1 MHPFSIVQTVVLALV
16 ASASMAFAQNT
27 PTLAPANET
36 ALVSILKSDAS
47 EKAKMDACRQLA
59 VIGGKEAV
67 APLAALLTDEKL
79 SHMARYGLETIPD
92 PSVDKAFRDALA
104 QTQGR
109 LLVGVISS
117 IGVRRD
123 IKAIEPLSGLL
134 THADADV
141 AQAAARALGKIGTAS
156 AAKAIAQAVKTTPTR
171 NQLAF
176 YEGMFRCA
184 EQLAAKGKESQAA
197 TLYQEMM
204 NAQGLHQVRAG
215 ALRGTLLLKQEKG
228 LALLKQ
234 SLHSDDYILTAAA
247 IRTSLEMKNGKVTQ
261 ALVDELARLEGDR
274 LVMVIQA
281 LGKRGDVAALPA
293 LASLATKGSKDIRLA
308 AVHSMAEFSTP
319 QAIPTFLGMVNDND
333 KEIAELAQE
342 CLASVPG
349 KEADAAVNAMLASAD
364 PAQKNLGMEL
374 AARRRMASSVP
385 TLLQFADGADAPLRL
400 AALKRLA
407 ELARTSDTPALLALL
422 AKYQDGQDINA
433 AGQALSQVG
442 MRAAKPEEPVQ
453 QIAEAMK
460 TTKPAQKKALLA
472 ALSAIGESSA
482 LQAVVAASKD
492 ADLRDAAI
500 QSLTTWKT
508 TDAAKALLTLAQN
521 AGNAGDKLAFLHGY
535 FGWSDNPDVSEAD
548 RLALCNNASG
558 LLQQAEEKKLY
569 AQALGNIKNMDSLK
583 ALMPCLDD
591 AALKDAAAASV
602 VSIAEAVLREKE
614 AAKHAPVLIAA
625 LEKAGTSSNAEV
637 AKKAQEKL
645 QQAREKAAQK

>member
-1 MHPFSIVQTVVLALV
+1 MHLLHFSQTVVLALV
-16 ASASMAFAQNT
+16 LSASMAFAQNT
-27 PTLAPANET
+27 PTLAPTNAA

-47 EKAKMDACRQLA
+47 QKVKSDACRQLA
-59 VIGGKEAV
+59 VLGGKEAV
-67 APLAALLTDEKL
+67 APLAALLTNEQL

-92 PSVDKAFRDALA
+92 PSVDKAFRDALT

-109 LLVGVISS
+109 LLAGVISS

-123 IKAIEPLSGLL
+123 TKAIEPLSGLL
-134 THADADV
+134 NHADADV
-141 AQAAARALGKIGTAS
+141 AQAAARALGNMGTAS
-156 AAKAIAQAVKTTPTR
+156 AAKAIEQALKTTAAGNR
-171 NQLAF
+171 LAF

-184 EQLAAKGKESQAA
+184 EQLAAKGKEGQAA
-197 TLYQEMM
+197 KLYEQMM
-204 NAQGLHQVRAG
+204 NAQDLHQVRAG
-215 ALRGTLLLKQEKG
+215 ALRGTLLLKQAKG
-228 LALLKQ
+228 MELLKQ
-234 SLHSDDYILTAAA
+234 SLHSDDYVLTAAA

-261 ALVDELARLEGDR
+261 ALVDELPQLQGDR
-274 LVMVIQA
+274 LIMVIQA
-281 LGKRGDVAALPA
+281 LSKRGDAAALPA
-293 LASLATKGSKDIRLA
+293 LAPLATKGPKEIRVA
-308 AVHSMAEFSTP
+308 AIRAMAEFSNP
-319 QAIPTFLGMVNDND
+319 QTIPSFLGMIGDND

-349 KEADAAVNAMLASAD
+349 KEADAAVSAMLAHAD

-385 TLLQFADGADAPLRL
+385 TLLQLADGADAPLRL

-407 ELARTSDTPALLALL
+407 ELANTTDTPALLALL
-422 AKYQDGQDINA
+422 AKYQDGQDISA

-442 MRAAKPEEPVQ
+442 MRAAKPEEPVG
-453 QIAEAMK
+453 QIAQAMK
-460 TTKPAQKKALLA
+460 TAKPAQKKALLA

-508 TDAAKALLTLAQN
+508 TDAAKALLTLAQSASN
-521 AGNAGDKLAFLHGY
+521 GGEKLAYLRGY

-548 RLALCNNASG
+548 RLALCKNATG

-569 AQALGNIKNMDSLK
+569 AQALGNIKNMDSLN

-591 AALKDAAAASV
+591 AALKDAAAAAA
-602 VSIAEAVLREKE
+602 VSIADAVLREKE
-614 AAKHAPVLIAA
+614 AAQHAPALIAA
-625 LEKAGTSSNAEV
+625 LEKAGTSSNADV
-637 AKKAQEKL
+637 AKRAQEKL
-645 QQAREKAAQK
+645 QQARDKAAKK